1 MQFLEGLERPWKEP
15 TQQRGRDRV
24 AQIVAAARD
33 LIAEGGLANLKMGL
47 LAKRAGVPIG
57 TIYQFFPD
65 KDAVVGRIF
74 LDQMEGAMQEVWA
87 DCNPGRPLVSPAA
100 EATAII
106 EPKFREWRADPVMA
120 EIWSIVQA
128 NRTLRHF
135 NLEASRVVGNIM
147 AGALAPFLRPGVS
160 AERLTR
166 VCFMIGDLF
175 DAALRTALDFSQDE
189 AAAYVREYATMIRAH
204 LDSLLVPPDGPAAAV
219 PGARPAASRPAR
231 SGSALSGAVPDS

>member
-1 MQFLEGLERPWKEP
+1 MQFLENLEKPWKEP

-24 AQIVAAARD
+24 EQIVAAGRD
-33 LIAEGGLANLKMGL
+33 LIAEGGLGNLKMGT
-47 LAKRAGVPIG
+47 LARRAGVPIG

-74 LDQMEGAMQEVWA
+74 LDQMEGAMQEVW
-87 DCNPGRPLVSPAA
+87 DHCNPGRPLISPTA

-128 NRTLRHF
+128 NRTLRHY
-135 NLEASRVVGNIM
+135 NLEASKVVSRIM
-147 AGALAPFLRPGVS
+147 ATALTPFLRPGVP

-166 VCFMIGDLF
+166 VCFMLGDLF
-175 DAALRTALDFSQDE
+175 DATLRTALDFSQDE
-189 AAAYVREYATMIRAH
+189 AAEYVREYAMMIRSH
-204 LDSLLVPPDGPAAAV
+204 LDSLLEAPPV
-219 PGARPAASRPAR
+219 PGVPQQSP
-231 SGSALSGAVPDS
+231 SALSGAVPDS

>member
-1 MQFLEGLERPWKEP
+1 MQFLEHLEKPWKEP
-15 TQQRGRDRV
+15 SQQRGRDRV
-24 AQIVAAARD
+24 QQIIGAARE
-33 LIAEGGLANLKMGL
+33 LIAEGGLGNLKMGI

-74 LDQMEGAMQEVWA
+74 LDQMDAALQEVY
-87 DCNPGRPLVSPAA
+87 DHCNPGRPLRSPVV

-135 NLEASRVVGNIM
+135 NLEASKVVGDMI
-147 AGALAPFLRPGVS
+147 AAALSPFLLPGVS
-160 AERLTR
+160 VERLTR
-166 VCFMIGDLF
+166 VCFMLGDLF
-175 DAALRTALDFSQDE
+175 DATLRTALDFSQE
-189 AAAYVREYATMIRAH
+189 ESAAYVREYAMMIRTH
-204 LDSLLVPPDGPAAAV
+204 LDSLLESPGQEPTAGPRLGDAELV
-219 PGARPAASRPAR
+219 SR
-231 SGSALSGAVPDS
+231 S